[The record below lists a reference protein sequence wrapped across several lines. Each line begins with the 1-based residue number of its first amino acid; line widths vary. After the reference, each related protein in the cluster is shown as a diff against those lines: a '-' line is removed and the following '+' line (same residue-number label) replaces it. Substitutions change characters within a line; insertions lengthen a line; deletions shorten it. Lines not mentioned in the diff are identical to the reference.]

1 MSTALLANLRERKQQ
16 PFTMAEINARIDEAE
31 RQIASGL
38 SQNSEDMF
46 RELEEESVENVRGF

>member
-1 MSTALLANLRERKQQ
+1 MSTALLANFRERKQQ